1 MRGAVWH
8 TGKAARHAEQKV
20 RLQGRILE
28 AGACGQQGDAAR
40 NRRACAPAVPG
51 PHAVPGRHG
60 MPARALPGARSVPS
74 TAAETHVGKV
84 ARLGPAPHRLFD
96 AQRPVRSKMGSK
108 SGVRQRLD
116 LHAKGSEQR
125 LGRWPAESRQPKHRE
140 MQPN

>member
-8 TGKAARHAEQKV
+8 TGIAARHAEQKV

-28 AGACGQQGDAAR
+28 VGACGKQGDAAQ
-40 NRRACAPAVPG
+40 NRSACAPAVPG
-51 PHAVPGRHG
+51 PHAAPGK
-60 MPARALPGARSVPS
+60 ARACQHERCPWH
-74 TAAETHVGKV
+74 TACQAQQLRPMWAKPP
-84 ARLGPAPHRLFD
+84 GPAPHRLFD

-116 LHAKGSEQR
+116 LHAKESEQR

-140 MQPN
+140 MQPD